1 MGFCLILLIVHNSD
15 KQLQNIQ
22 RTLSLLKKVEQR
34 ILKVDIIWV
43 INVILLWSFQGEF
56 EEIIQ
61 EQGEQIILT
70 QWRNKK

>member
-1 MGFCLILLIVHNSD
+1 MDFCLILLIVHNSD

-34 ILKVDIIWV
+34 KFKVDIIWV

>member
-34 ILKVDIIWV
+34 KFKVDIIWV

-61 EQGEQIILT
+61 EQGEQIIFNT
-70 QWRNKK
+70 VKE